1 MKGQSIIKQFDR
13 RKYTGSHCFYCGEK
27 LRRHTEEHVFP
38 LWLQRRFKLQ
48 NQTIYLLNGT
58 TIKYSQLKVPCCR
71 KCNNEHLS
79 GLEKRVARHLR
90 LAPSSLKKQD
100 LTDIFAWACKIL
112 VGIIYKERLLPND
125 RRQRRGGPILPKHLH
140 DAFAMAHLLIQ
151 NAHLEIEF
159 SAEGKKRIPGSV
171 FVYRVQSPK
180 EVEMQFDFRD
190 DVFRLAVFLR
200 LGNRGV
206 IAIGDGGAV
215 DIDIGDIL
223 RRDGKFNLHP
233 VQFEELGALAF
244 YKAGLL
250 IKAPPI

>member
-90 LAPSSLKKQD
+90 LAPKQLKE
-100 LTDIFAWACKIL
+100 T
-112 VGIIYKERLLPND
+112 
-125 RRQRRGGPILPKHLH
+125 
-140 DAFAMAHLLIQ
+140 
-151 NAHLEIEF
+151 
-159 SAEGKKRIPGSV
+159 GSNGH
-171 FVYRVQSPK
+171 
-180 EVEMQFDFRD
+180 
-190 DVFRLAVFLR
+190 FRL
-200 LGNRGV
+200 GV
-206 IAIGDGGAV
+206 QNPRWNYLQGKIASQRQTSAARWSNIAETPS
-215 DIDIGDIL
+215 
-223 RRDGKFNLHP
+223 RRFCNGT
-233 VQFEELGALAF
+233 
-244 YKAGLL
+244 L
-250 IKAPPI
+250 INSKRAP